1 MIYTFVL
8 SLASI
13 VFLVPFSLGIS
24 GYFFAY
30 IVSNGIS
37 IFFILFFGG
46 VWKSFTSGRFE
57 NQLMIQLLKYSAPMI
72 LNGIAWWITN
82 ASDRFMLQWFM
93 DDRAVGLYGVV
104 AKLPLLIGT
113 FTGVFN

>member
-1 MIYTFVL
+1 
-8 SLASI
+8 
-13 VFLVPFSLGIS
+13 
-24 GYFFAY
+24 
-30 IVSNGIS
+30 
-37 IFFILFFGG
+37 
-46 VWKSFTSGRFE
+46 
-57 NQLMIQLLKYSAPMI
+57 QLLKYSAPMI

-113 FTGVFN
+113 FTGVFNQAWIISAVEEFEEENEEWFYQKVFHQYYAALFLSV